1 MKKMVLRRVLLI
13 LPLLF
18 VFAILQGVLISSAQ
32 ATNLIQNGE
41 FNAGTLPSGFTTVN
55 AGDSTTIADWT
66 VTVGSVDW
74 IGGYWNNPGPPG
86 VEGSIDLDGS
96 TFGGISQTIATVSG
110 QSYTLTFDLA
120 ANPEGTP
127 QVKLLQVGAGIE
139 IQDFTDTTNFSRPL
153 VYTPEAFTFVATSSS
168 TTISFI
174 SEDASSSDQGLNFGY
189 CGPVIGDVSVT
200 AVPEPAILLFLGLGL
215 VSLAPL
221 RRRFKK

>member
-74 IGGYWNNPGPPG
+74 IAGPRNHPGPPG
-86 VEGSIDLDGS
+86 VEGSVDLDGPPVRS
-96 TFGGISQTIATVSG
+96 ISHTIH
-110 QSYTLTFDLA
+110 
-120 ANPEGTP
+120 
-127 QVKLLQVGAGIE
+127 
-139 IQDFTDTTNFSRPL
+139 
-153 VYTPEAFTFVATSSS
+153 
-168 TTISFI
+168 
-174 SEDASSSDQGLNFGY
+174 
-189 CGPVIGDVSVT
+189 T
-200 AVPEPAILLFLGLGL
+200 A
-215 VSLAPL
+215 
-221 RRRFKK
+221 